1 MKRTIFASLFTILL
15 TLSCVFA
22 SCNARDYNQAQDG
35 QTNNGDT
42 NDDYSSIIK
51 DLEDQILELRQDQ
64 YISESKR
71 TEEIS
76 RLEALIIELKQSGK
90 YPSTSD
96 TEKDTQDTE
105 SDTETDSVDTDAPSP
120 TGKFLYTVEN
130 GTATITGYTGSD
142 SQLTLP
148 SSIDGYAVT
157 AIADDAFTSDSLES
171 ITIPEGVTKIGWF
184 AFKDCDALK
193 SVTVPKS
200 VESIGYAAFPSRA
213 KGFSIIC
220 PAESFAAKYASSYGI
235 AFTAF

>member
-22 SCNARDYNQAQDG
+22 SCNARDYDHSQDG
-35 QTNNGDT
+35 QMSNGDT
-42 NDDYSSIIK
+42 ADDYSSIIR

-64 YISESKR
+64 YISQSKR
-71 TEEIS
+71 AEEIS
-76 RLEALIIELKQSGK
+76 RLEALIIELKQSNK
-90 YPSTSD
+90 YPASSD
-96 TEKDTQDTE
+96 TEKDTE
-105 SDTETDSVDTDAPSP
+105 SDTDTDAVDTEATSP
-120 TGKFLYTVEN
+120 AGRFLYTVEN
-130 GTATITGYTGSD
+130 GTATITGYTGND

-171 ITIPEGVTKIGWF
+171 VTIPEGVIKIGWF
-184 AFKDCDALK
+184 SFKNCDALK
-193 SVTVPKS
+193 SVTVPNS
-200 VESIGYAAFPSRA
+200 VESIGYSAFPSRS
-213 KGFSIIC
+213 KSFSIIC